1 LHRGLAAPRSEA
13 VHMIQCRRRL
23 GGGEGEEAENI
34 EDESRLHTSEDVLA
48 ETVRCA
54 HAELILM
61 PERMREGAEK

>member
-1 LHRGLAAPRSEA
+1 
-13 VHMIQCRRRL
+13 MIQCRRRL